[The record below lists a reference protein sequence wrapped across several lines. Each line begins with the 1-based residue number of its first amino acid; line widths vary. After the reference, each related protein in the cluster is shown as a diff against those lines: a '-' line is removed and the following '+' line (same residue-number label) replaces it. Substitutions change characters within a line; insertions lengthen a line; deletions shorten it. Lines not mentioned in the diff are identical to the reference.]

1 MIQNKGVREAMRDHY
16 MLEEELSQL
25 RSINSFIIRN

>member
-1 MIQNKGVREAMRDHY
+1 MIQNKRVREAMRDHY
-16 MLEEELSQL
+16 MLEEELGQL